1 MKINCFFLLVVTLL
15 FVACEKHSAVISKL
29 SGCDSLVITFNLANG
44 DSVINRVETTNKNA
58 IEKLKNFLIGKQT
71 RQKQCGFDGNMVFF
85 NNGEPVLPVSFQ
97 YSIDTC
103 RRFFYSLDN
112 KTFSTKMSNEAVDF
126 FKSLSENRS
135 WY

>member
-1 MKINCFFLLVVTLL
+1 MQCLLSGCTGG
-15 FVACEKHSAVISKL
+15 SAVGSKL
-29 SGCDSLVITFNLANG
+29 SGCDSLVITFNVANG
-44 DSVINRVETTNKNA
+44 DSVISRLETTNKKA
-58 IEKLKNFLIGKQT
+58 IEKLSGFLSGKQT
-71 RQKQCGFDGNMVFF
+71 RQRVCGFDGNMVFF

-103 RRFFYSLDN
+103 RRFLYSLDN